1 MLINDIIVTFVVYVQ
16 RSDSSVAELARVVLE
31 KKAVP
36 DIIGIFSDVVLFFVL
51 CRKDSWSTIWLT
63 IYINLII

>member
-36 DIIGIFSDVVLFFVL
+36 DIIGIIFDVVLFFV
-51 CRKDSWSTIWLT
+51 RRIVGWISGIPYT
-63 IYINLII
+63 